1 MNPPP
6 PETLAVATVD
16 GHRFDATLTAAGDS
30 AAPLLVFL
38 PALGTPARFYGRFA
52 QAMAEAG
59 VSVCV
64 PDWRGI
70 GSSSIRAARHQDFS
84 YRHKVEVDVPALLAE
99 LHRRQP
105 GTTPWIGG
113 HSLGGQLA
121 ALVAAAH
128 RKSVAG
134 YVGIASGTVYIRCYP
149 LRLRA
154 GILALGALVTASRP
168 LVGHF
173 PGRRLGF
180 GGREASGV
188 MRDWLHTARSGR
200 YELSG
205 SVVDYEALLREFDRP
220 ALSLNFAADG
230 WAPASIGRFLL
241 EKMPNAPASHWVWH
255 AAESGGHAFDHFSW
269 AKQPQ
274 FVAPAVAAWM
284 TAASAPSL
292 GNEGTA
298 PRP

>member
-6 PETLAVATVD
+6 PENLAVATTD
-16 GHRFDATLTAAGDS
+16 GHRYEATLTAACDS

-52 QAMAEAG
+52 QAMADAG

-99 LHRRQP
+99 LHLRRP
-105 GTTPWIGG
+105 ATTLWVGG

-128 RKSVAG
+128 RTSVAG

-200 YELSG
+200 YELAG
-205 SVVDYEALLREFDRP
+205 STIDYEARLREFDRP
-220 ALSLNFAADG
+220 ALSLNFAGDS
-230 WAPASIGRFLL
+230 WAPAPIGRYLL
-241 EKMPNAPASHWVWH
+241 DKMPKASSEHWRWH
-255 AAESGGHAFDHFSW
+255 AADSGGQVLDHFSW
-269 AKQPQ
+269 ARQPLL
-274 FVAPAVAAWM
+274 VAPRVAAWM
-284 TAASAPSL
+284 RQADKATAA
-292 GNEGTA
+292 
-298 PRP
+298 